1 MFGEEKRY
9 ILRSKIGQRSL
20 LLPKNIPRDVW
31 IGGEDSVRTKA
42 TDGISHGDVLME
54 EPSRSLRMRF
64 NRASKKAWTL
74 SSRPSND
81 LLLEMY
87 ALYKQ
92 ATEGDCLG
100 KAKGGLKERAK
111 WKAWNQVSGTSQSDA
126 MRRYCEVVDSFSLT

>member
-1 MFGEEKRY
+1 MK
-9 ILRSKIGQRSL
+9 
-20 LLPKNIPRDVW
+20 
-31 IGGEDSVRTKA
+31 
-42 TDGISHGDVLME
+42 

-64 NRASKKAWTL
+64 NRASKKACTL

-81 LLLEMY
+81 LLLKMY

-92 ATEGDCLG
+92 ATEGDCIG

-111 WKAWNQVSGTSQSDA
+111 WKAWNQVSGTSKSDA